1 MMSFTPF
8 TDPDG
13 FEAAFVDKVAQY
25 FPPVRGWLN
34 SATYGLPAKRTSAK
48 LISCVKD
55 WERGQFD
62 ALQVD
67 TDVQRCRKAYG
78 KLVGVDYS
86 RVAVV
91 GAVAQQ
97 VGLVASNLDDGAK
110 VLCAKEDFTSVTYPF
125 IADPRLEMISVPFD
139 ELLDYAEKHGS
150 ELSAVAVSPVQ
161 SACGRVLDLQRLKT
175 VGDKYDL
182 ITILDTTQAAGWLP
196 LNAGDFDVTVCGG
209 YKWLGCPRGVGFMTI
224 NDACS
229 WMHPLWANWYATNS
243 PWDNC
248 YGVEMDLAE
257 CAHQF
262 SVSPAWFDVSAC
274 AEALEVL
281 GEIGVEEI
289 NRHNIGLANHFR
301 SALGIAHSNSA
312 IQSIEVTDAQ
322 VKALEEASIA
332 TANRGGRTRF
342 SFHLTSTVQDVD
354 AAIKALTQL

>member
-1 MMSFTPF
+1 MSCTTFP
-8 TDPDG
+8 DPDG
-13 FEAAFVDKVAQY
+13 FVANFESSISQHY
-25 FPPVRGWLN
+25 PQVTGWLN

-48 LISCVKD
+48 LIQCVKD
-55 WERGQFD
+55 WQTGTFD

-67 TDVQRCRKAYG
+67 VDVQRCRKAYG
-78 KLVGVDYS
+78 QLVGVDYS

-97 VGLVASNLDDGAK
+97 VGLVASNLKDGSK

-139 ELLDYAEKHGS
+139 EVLDYAKEHGS
-150 ELSAVAVSPVQ
+150 ELAAIAISPVQ
-161 SACGRVLDLQRLKT
+161 SACGRVLNLEDLKK
-175 VGDKYDL
+175 VAAEHDL
-182 ITILDTTQAAGWLP
+182 ITILDVTQAAGWLP
-196 LNAGDFDVTVCGG
+196 INAADYDITVCGG

-224 NDACS
+224 TDACE

-248 YGVEMDLAE
+248 YGVEMELAQ

-281 GEIGVEEI
+281 AEIGVDNI
-289 NRHNIGLANHFR
+289 NRHNIALANHFR
-301 SALGIAHSNSA
+301 SALGLEPSDSA
-312 IQSIEVTDAQ
+312 IVSIEVTEQQ
-322 VKALEEASIA
+322 VEALEQAGIA
-332 TANRGGRTRF
+332 TASRGGRTRF
-342 SFHLTSTVQDVD
+342 AFHLTSTITDVE
-354 AAIKALTQL
+354 KALEALG